1 MEYDVNRNEFVKTQ
15 KTKYVIQM
23 SKHIFQIYMD
33 GIVHDGKFLQV
44 ILLLCSNM
52 FCEIFYLLCC
62 FMFAG
67 LKCNVHSSHWC
78 VYFQILYSTMDFYK
92 WKLNLTWSCKWI
104 ICKMIT
110 EQTCW
115 SVGVWLTSHMKFYTC
130 NNSRPK

>member
-33 GIVHDGKFLQV
+33 GIVHDDKFLQV

-78 VYFQILYSTMDFYK
+78 LLPNTIQYNGFLQMETQLNM
-92 WKLNLTWSCKWI
+92 KLQMNHLQNDNWANLLK
-104 ICKMIT
+104 
-110 EQTCW
+110 CW
-115 SVGVWLTSHMKFYTC
+115 CVINFSYEVLHMQQ
-130 NNSRPK
+130 